1 MINCQKGIL
10 MQHKFSYNIKLVN
23 FMRILSVAANSDEI
37 YFMNEYNNKLI
48 SQQVYLIC
56 TCTERDGELLPDKL
70 NLG

>member
-10 MQHKFSYNIKLVN
+10 MQHKFLYNVKSIN
-23 FMRILSVAANSDEI
+23 FMRILSVAANSNEI

-48 SQQVYLIC
+48 SQQVHLIC
-56 TCTERDGELLPDKL
+56 TSTERDGKLLPDKL